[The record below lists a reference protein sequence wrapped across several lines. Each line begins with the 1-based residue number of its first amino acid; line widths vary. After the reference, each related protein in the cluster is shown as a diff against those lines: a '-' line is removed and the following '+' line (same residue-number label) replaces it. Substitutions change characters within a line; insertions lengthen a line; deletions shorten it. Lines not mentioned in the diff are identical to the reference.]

1 MKRKIIKIDE
11 AKCNGCG
18 LCIPE
23 CPEGAL
29 QVIDGK
35 ARLVRDLFCDG
46 LGACLGHCPEG
57 AITIEERNA
66 EAYDERI
73 AMANIVK
80 LGRTHIDAHL
90 QHLKEHGESV
100 YLGQAL
106 DYLREQGFSTDSEG
120 GTRPEAGPRPVST
133 GCPGLQSLSFGA
145 RHNEGAGDSNSIP
158 SSLTHW
164 PIQLHL
170 INPAAPHFQNADLL
184 LAADC
189 VAFSRGDFHPKYL
202 AGRSLVIACPKLD
215 DGQEE
220 YLSKL
225 RALIDQAGINTL
237 TVMIMQ
243 VPCCSGL
250 LSLARQAAAGAAR
263 KVQIRYVVVGIKG
276 DILKEGIQDA
286 ICLNA

>member
-11 AKCNGCG
+11 TKCNGCG

-23 CPEGAL
+23 CPEGAI

-57 AITIEERNA
+57 AITIEEREA

-73 AMANIVK
+73 AMGNIVR
-80 LGRTHIDAHL
+80 LGQSHIDAHL
-90 QHLKEHGESV
+90 KHLREHGESV
-100 YLGQAL
+100 YLQQAL
-106 DYLREQGFSTDSEG
+106 DYLKEKGISLDSSVKTDQ
-120 GTRPEAGPRPVST
+120 EAGPGPNHT
-133 GCPGLQSLSFGA
+133 GCPGSQSLSFGPSNTA
-145 RHNEGAGDSNSIP
+145 GAGESYSYP

-170 INPAAPHFQNADLL
+170 INPAAPCFQGTDLL

-189 VAFSRGDFHPKYL
+189 VAFSLGNFHQKYL
-202 AGRSLVIACPKLD
+202 AGHSLAIACPKLD

-225 RALIDQAGINTL
+225 RMLIDQVGIKTL

-250 LSLARQAAAGAAR
+250 LSLARKASAGATR
-263 KVQIRYVVVGIKG
+263 KVPIRYVVVGIKG
-276 DILKEGIQDA
+276 DILKEGLDSE
-286 ICLNA
+286 

>member
-23 CPEGAL
+23 CPEGAI

-57 AITIEERNA
+57 AITIEEREA

-73 AMANIVK
+73 AMANIVR
-80 LGRTHIDAHL
+80 LGRTHIDS
-90 QHLKEHGESV
+90 HLKHLREHGETV
-100 YLGQAL
+100 FLQQAL
-106 DYLREQGFSTDSEG
+106 DYLKEQGLSPDSPGESE
-120 GTRPEAGPRPVST
+120 RKAGAQPAHT
-133 GCPGLQSLSFGA
+133 GCPGSQSLSFCAPSTGGA
-145 RHNEGAGDSNSIP
+145 ANSNSCP

-170 INPAAPHFQNADLL
+170 INPLALHFQNTDLL

-189 VAFSRGDFHPKYL
+189 TAFSLGDFHQKYL
-202 AGRSLVIACPKLD
+202 AGHSLVIACPKLD
-215 DGQEE
+215 EEQEE
-220 YLSKL
+220 YLLKL
-225 RALIDQAGINTL
+225 RMLIDQAGIKTL

-250 LSLARQAAAGAAR
+250 LGLARKAAAGATR
-263 KVQIRYVVVGIKG
+263 KVPIRYVVVGIKG
-276 DILKEGIQDA
+276 DILREGFDPV
-286 ICLNA
+286 

>member
-1 MKRKIIKIDE
+1 MRRKIIKIDE

-57 AITIEERNA
+57 AITIEERDA

-73 AMANIVK
+73 AMANITR
-80 LGRTHIDAHL
+80 LGQPHIDS
-90 QHLKEHGESV
+90 HLKHLRAHGESV
-100 YLGQAL
+100 YLQQAL
-106 DYLREQGFSTDSEG
+106 DYLKENGINLDSVG
-120 GTRPEAGPRPVST
+120 KANQKATPGPVHT
-133 GCPGLQSLSFGA
+133 GCPGSQSLSFGPRDTA
-145 RHNEGAGDSNSIP
+145 GAGESYVYP

-170 INPAAPHFQNADLL
+170 INPAAPHFQNTDLL

-189 VAFSRGDFHPKYL
+189 VAFSIGNFHQKYL
-202 AGRSLVIACPKLD
+202 VGHSLVIACPKLD

-225 RALIDQAGINTL
+225 RMLIDQAGIKTL

-250 LSLARQAAAGAAR
+250 LGLARKAAASAVR
-263 KVQIRYVVVGIKG
+263 KVSIRYVVVGLNG
-276 DILKEGIQDA
+276 DILNEGLDSA
-286 ICLNA
+286 